1 MAMLKFMS
9 ENVLM
14 LQGNKEQMKKTINTV
29 YVIDTSLIMIINKV
43 HKIIQFCQLLIMI
56 INKHQMKKHKTT
68 VINYDN

>member
-29 YVIDTSLIMIINKV
+29 YVIDTLLIMIINKV
-43 HKIIQFCQLLIMI
+43 DKIIQFYQLLIMI
-56 INKHQMKKHKTT
+56 IKKHQIKMHKTT